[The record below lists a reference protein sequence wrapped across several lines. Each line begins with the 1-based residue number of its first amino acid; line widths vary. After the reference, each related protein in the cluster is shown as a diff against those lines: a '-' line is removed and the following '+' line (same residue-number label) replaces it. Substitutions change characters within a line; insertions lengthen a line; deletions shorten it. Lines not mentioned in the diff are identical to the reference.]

1 MSHEIRADYSKHY
14 LLPPSLE
21 DWIPEDHPAR
31 FIREYV
37 DTLDIEGIG
46 FKKRECR
53 DGRPNYGA
61 DLLLKVWLY
70 GYFSRIY
77 TTRRLEQACYEHISL
92 IWLTGMNAPDHN
104 TLWRFFR
111 DNKKAIRGVFGN
123 CVRVAVGSN
132 LIGLVLHAVDGTKIR
147 AKVSK
152 RSGWHRKDLEGLLKR
167 IDESVDKAIEEIEA
181 TGEDEAEDDS
191 RRYRL
196 PKELQDREA
205 LRRKI
210 KEALREMEVSGQ
222 EHLHPDD
229 RETRMMK
236 CEGKVEFGYN
246 AQVVVDEKSG
256 LIVGQEVVSNP
267 SDAHLLTKMVSEVE
281 KTLGEAAE
289 ESVADGGYASSEE
302 IMLAQQKNYG
312 VLVSMKEGG
321 GDYHSSRFKYDAR
334 RDLCLCPRGMELRYE
349 RTKMGRHNR
358 YQVRVYRCQTYR
370 VCPYRWQCSQDK
382 RGRQIEISE
391 YHEAVVLQREK
402 QKDPVKLEMMKKRK
416 SIVECIFGH
425 IKEAMGFRR
434 FTVNG
439 LEGVRTQWSLI
450 CTAMNLKRMYK
461 WWLKGELAL
470 S

>member
-1 MSHEIRADYSKHY
+1 
-14 LLPPSLE
+14 
-21 DWIPEDHPAR
+21 
-31 FIREYV
+31 
-37 DTLDIEGIG
+37 
-46 FKKRECR
+46 
-53 DGRPNYGA
+53 
-61 DLLLKVWLY
+61 
-70 GYFSRIY
+70 
-77 TTRRLEQACYEHISL
+77 
-92 IWLTGMNAPDHN
+92 MNAPDHN

-111 DNKKAIRGVFGN
+111 DNKKAIRGIFGN

-132 LIGLVLHAVDGTKIR
+132 LIGLVLHAVDGTKMR
-147 AKVSK
+147 AKVSR

-181 TGEDEAEDDS
+181 TGEDEAGDDS

-196 PKELQDREA
+196 PKELQDRDA

-210 KEALREMEVSGQ
+210 KEALRDMDITGQ
-222 EHLHPDD
+222 DHLHPGD
-229 RETRMMK
+229 RETQMMK

-256 LIVGQEVVSNP
+256 LIVGQDAVNTP
-267 SDAHLLTKMVSEVE
+267 ADAHLLTKMVGEVE
-281 KTLGEAAE
+281 KTLEGTAE
-289 ESVADGGYASSEE
+289 ETVADGGYASSEE
-302 IMLAQQKNYG
+302 IMLAEQKGYG
-312 VLVSMKEGG
+312 VLVPMKKESGE
-321 GDYHSSRFKYDAR
+321 YHSSRFRYDAQ
-334 RDLCLCPRGMELRYE
+334 RDVCLCPRGMELRYE
-349 RTKMGRHNR
+349 RTKIGRHNR
-358 YQVRVYRCQTYR
+358 YQVRVYRCR
-370 VCPYRWQCSQDK
+370 SHMACLCRLECSQDK

-391 YHEAVVLQREK
+391 YHGVVMRQREK

-416 SIVECIFGH
+416 AIVERIFGH

-439 LEGVRTQWSLI
+439 LEGVKTQWSLI